1 MTDQI
6 QTCVALSAS
15 ERLQL
20 RQASRRALSELSPM
34 SVVRELLTSDSG
46 FDRSLQQKFI
56 ELGWSGIHLP
66 EALGGFG
73 STLSDTAV
81 VVSELGRAL
90 VGGPFVSSAVI
101 AACTLAACNNTDL
114 TQQLVPSLVDGST
127 SATIVVAGPH
137 GHYTGAG
144 LGAKWTPTPDGGGV
158 LDGVSSF
165 VLDANNVEHLIVFS
179 RSADD
184 VVASV
189 IRRDHPGVTATAL
202 PLLDQTRRLFE
213 VAFDRVGVAK
223 SDVIGGGVE
232 LLEYAVEV
240 GAVVMALDSFGLA
253 QVVVEQT
260 AEYAKHRMQF
270 GRSIGSFQAIKHR
283 MADGVLLVETS
294 RVASDHAAELVSLE
308 AVCTRAQRGISVS
321 TAKAYV
327 CDAAVKICGDSVQI
341 HGGIGFTWEHDAHL
355 FLKRAMLNQSLFGSS
370 SWHRRRVAD
379 FVVPPV
385 VSRQP

>member
-1 MTDQI
+1 MIDQN
-6 QTCVALSAS
+6 QPGVALSAS

-20 RQASRRALSELSPM
+20 QQTSRRALTELSPM
-34 SVVRELLTSDSG
+34 SVARELLDSDSG
-46 FDRSLQQKFI
+46 FNALLLQKFV

-66 EALGGFG
+66 ETLGGFG
-73 STLSDTAV
+73 STLGDAAV
-81 VVSELGRAL
+81 VISELGRAL
-90 VGGPFVSSAVI
+90 VGGPFVSSAII
-101 AACTLAACNNTDL
+101 AASTLAAGKNTDL
-114 TQQLVPSLVDGST
+114 AKHLVPNLVDGST
-127 SATIVVAGPH
+127 SATVVIAGGH

-144 LGAKWTPTPDGGGV
+144 LGAKWTPTADGGGV

-189 IRRDHPGVTATAL
+189 IRRDHPGVTTTAL
-202 PLLDQTRRLFE
+202 ALLDQTRRLFE
-213 VAFDRVGVAK
+213 VAFDRVDVAE
-223 SDVIGGGVE
+223 SHVIARGVE

-260 AEYAKHRMQF
+260 ADYAKQRVQF

-283 MADGVLLVETS
+283 LADGVLLVETS
-294 RVASDHAAELVSLE
+294 RVAVDHAAELASLDAACSRE
-308 AVCTRAQRGISVS
+308 QRGISVS

-355 FLKRAMLNQSLFGSS
+355 FLKRAMLNQSLFGTS

-379 FVVPPV
+379 FVVGPAGA
-385 VSRQP
+385 RQP